1 MTPRLARPVD
11 WLAILRETFH
21 IWIERDAFTYSA
33 ALAFFAIFSLG
44 PVLVVFTEGAALFFD
59 PAAVR
64 EQILSQFDVLMGHDP
79 ATAVDVMLG
88 RAAVEMHGVI
98 ARIIA
103 IATFVIGTTAVFVQ
117 LQDSLNRM
125 WDVAPKPGPLI
136 RTLLWKRVVSFAL
149 LLALGF
155 VLVVSLALAT
165 TIHALQTYAEHHA
178 HFPAAVFVTGNAIVS
193 WLLVTVLFALL
204 YRVLPDVEIP
214 WRDVWVGALLT
225 ALLLSF
231 RRQVGDRL
239 LHGPERHSARVR
251 RRGIDDRDALLGLL
265 RVAAR
270 AARRRLHASP
280 GAALR
285 GAPHPGHPGRGEGGD
300 GEEGAADV
308 RCCHSCLSAR
318 TAFANSGTIGKRSP
332 TTP

>member
-178 HFPAAVFVTGNAIVS
+178 HFPAAVFETGNAIVS

-225 ALLLSF
+225 ALLLS
-231 RRQVGDRL
+231 VGKWAIGFYMGRSAIALEYGAAGSMIVMLFWVYFASL
-239 LHGPERHSARVR
+239 LV
-251 RRGIDDRDALLGLL
+251 LLGAVFT
-265 RVAAR
+265 RVQAR
-270 AARRRLHASP
+270 HFEAHRIQAT
-280 GAALR
+280 R
-285 GAPHPGHPGRGEGGD
+285 GA
-300 GEEGAADV
+300 V
-308 RCCHSCLSAR
+308 RVETVNQEL
-318 TAFANSGTIGKRSP
+318 P
-332 TTP
+332 T